1 MTRVDRA
8 LDLAATLART
18 PWAPAAPTRRP
29 PRRVVAVGDPQ
40 TTDAR
45 FFEVLEAHGLLGEDG
60 RLAPDVA
67 LLSIG
72 DHFDF
77 APQAPGLTVEGTGPH
92 GYRILRW
99 LAEHPPDRALIV
111 WGNHDLCRVMELHDV
126 DDDTF
131 ARARRVAL
139 EADAATASPDAQAKF
154 LAELTRL
161 APSVHA
167 RRPGEPPDPARRA
180 ALEAELFR
188 LVPGLPT
195 TECAVRDWSG
205 FAADQRDLVQ
215 RLLLAGRG
223 RLGVAGRL
231 PDGRELLLT
240 HAGVCDREVE
250 LLGAASERH
259 LAAALERHLAQAVE
273 RVRAAW
279 EAGRPA
285 PLDLEPLHVAGRAG
299 AEGGGLLYHR
309 PVNPE
314 RGSRGLRRFDVR
326 TLPPGLVQACGHS
339 TNKKMIESLDGLDT
353 AGARALPPGALRA
366 VVVQPDGRVVYGGA
380 DAAQPPG
387 SAVLLMIDGAIHS
400 PTLPAGRYELLELAS
415 PMPN

>member
-8 LDLAATLART
+8 LDLAASLAGT
-18 PWAPAAPTRRP
+18 PWAPVAPAGRPARR
-29 PRRVVAVGDPQ
+29 ALAIGDPQ

-45 FFEVLEAHGLLGEDG
+45 FFEVLDAHGLLGDDG
-60 RLAPDVA
+60 RLAPDAA

-77 APQAPGLTVEGTGPH
+77 APQVAGLTVEGSGAH
-92 GYRILRW
+92 GLRILRW

-126 DDDTF
+126 DDSTF
-131 ARARRVAL
+131 ARARALAL
-139 EADAATASPDAQAKF
+139 EADAATAEGPAHAR
-154 LAELTRL
+154 LAAELQRV
-161 APSVHA
+161 APRVRA
-167 RRPGEPPDPARRA
+167 RPAGAPPDPARRA
-180 ALEAELFR
+180 ALEAELAR

-205 FAADQRDLVQ
+205 FAADQRALVQ

-223 RLGVAGRL
+223 RLAVAGAL

-240 HAGVCDREVE
+240 HAGVCDRELD
-250 LLGAASERH
+250 LLGAAGARGA
-259 LAAALERHLAQAVE
+259 AAALEGHLAAAVE

-309 PVNPE
+309 PVNPAK
-314 RGSRGLRRFDVR
+314 GSRGLRRFDVR

-339 TNKKMIESLDGLDT
+339 TNKKMIESLAGLDT
-353 AGARALPPGALRA
+353 AGAEALPPGALRA
-366 VVVQPDGRVVYGGA
+366 VVVHPDGRVVYGGA

-387 SAVLLMIDGAIHS
+387 SAVLLMIDGAINS
-400 PTLPAGRYELLELAS
+400 STLPAERYELLALAS
-415 PMPN
+415 LD

>member
-1 MTRVDRA
+1 MTRVARA
-8 LDLAATLART
+8 LDLAAALART

-45 FFEVLEAHGLLGEDG
+45 FFEVLDAHGLLGDDG

-77 APQAPGLTVEGTGPH
+77 APQAPGLTVEATGAH
-92 GYRILRW
+92 GLRILRW
-99 LAEHPPDRALIV
+99 LAEHPPDRAVIV
-111 WGNHDLCRVMELHDV
+111 WGNHDLCRVIELHDV
-126 DDDTF
+126 DDATF
-131 ARARRVAL
+131 ARARRLAL
-139 EADAATASPDAQAKF
+139 EADATTATTDAHARF
-154 LAELTRL
+154 VAELTRL
-161 APSVHA
+161 APSVHV

-240 HAGVCDREVE
+240 HAGVGDREVE
-250 LLGAASERH
+250 LLGASGARG
-259 LAAALERHLAQAVE
+259 LADGLERHLARAVE

-279 EAGRPA
+279 EAGRSA
-285 PLDLEPLHVAGRAG
+285 PLDLAPLHVAGRAG

-314 RGSRGLRRFDVR
+314 RGARGLRRFDVR
-326 TLPPGLVQACGHS
+326 TLPRALVQACGHS
-339 TNKKMIESLDGLDT
+339 TNKKMIESLTGLDT
-353 AGARALPPGALRA
+353 AGAEALPPGALRA
-366 VVVQPDGRVVYGGA
+366 LVVHPGGRVVYGGT
-380 DAAQPPG
+380 DAAQPTG
-387 SAVLLMIDGAIHS
+387 SAVLLMIDGAINA
-400 PTLPAGRYELLELAS
+400 PTLDACRYELLELAS
-415 PMPN
+415 LAT